1 MSTVGTRWRQFKSSL
16 TTKYVYADTQG
27 EQIENPSVKY
37 DEKTKQR
44 QQEALLTENPLF
56 DLEEPPSPIKRH
68 VKWKMARTKRYGQM
82 TSKAAR
88 EISDRIDSLEEQ
100 TTQGSFVPHGRDD
113 ILNTAIGKLR
123 AAGSGMTLTQF
134 YGRAERTS
142 SSSSATLMQQQWVD
156 IIGNIKEQ
164 VRNEYEEQH
173 KRSLEEFKKEL
184 SSQIFIQLSQMVSQ
198 YSPLIEVDLQAL
210 AARLSTKGSNVET
223 ADVDPSGDKNGKI
236 CEGGSSIHNV
246 TYVDDVVR
254 VSVDKVIEGD
264 AEVPF
269 PTSEIQYV
277 KQALQTFIAWPTNL
291 VKKVS
296 HEESHTSPKKLP
308 ETDERGTNDFEDDPL
323 RQLIKSL
330 YYMYDTPVEL
340 KWDGRKFGLPNVD
353 ASYFLTFSYVN
364 EIVAGYKCLNISIL
378 QLWMLFLD
386 EWSSTLGHA
395 SVYGF
400 LEPQSIHDAKDRRAE
415 CEHYLQ
421 AWLKESQREVYL
433 GAYLNQGHWQLVVLC
448 PTTNFVA
455 WFCSLH
461 VDHAIIISSAMK
473 TANTTADGTNNQP
486 TPKWIEVKSHVQSGG
501 YECGYYVMHWMW
513 NIVSGGL
520 KNDWSMW
527 FLDGTALDNETIT
540 TIWQKWAAYF
550 LKVQSNQCTKS

>member
-1 MSTVGTRWRQFKSSL
+1 MDKQTWDEFVASRKTPDWQEIRKKAKESQ
-16 TTKYVYADTQG
+16 KYNDCPHVLSRGGYDLL
-27 EQIENPSVKY
+27 EKKML

-44 QQEALLTENPLF
+44 QQQALLTENPLS

-82 TSKAAR
+82 TSKAAK

-113 ILNTAIGKLR
+113 ILNTAIGKPEHPGRVR

-134 YGRAERTS
+134 YGRATRTS
-142 SSSSATLMQQQWVD
+142 SSSSATLMQQQWAD

-184 SSQIFIQLSQMVSQ
+184 SSQIFIQLSQMGSQ

-223 ADVDPSGDKNGKI
+223 ADVDPSGDKNVSLKPTMGLYVQRQNTTVLVALGKI
-236 CEGGSSIHNV
+236 CEGGSAIHNV
-246 TYVDDVVR
+246 TYADDVVR

-296 HEESHTSPKKLP
+296 HE
-308 ETDERGTNDFEDDPL
+308 
-323 RQLIKSL
+323 
-330 YYMYDTPVEL
+330 
-340 KWDGRKFGLPNVD
+340 
-353 ASYFLTFSYVN
+353 
-364 EIVAGYKCLNISIL
+364 
-378 QLWMLFLD
+378 LWMLFLD

-400 LEPQSIHDAKDRRAE
+400 LEPQSIHNAKDRRAE

-448 PTTNFVA
+448 PATNVVA
-455 WFCSLH
+455 WFCSLRKKPDTH
-461 VDHAIIISSAMK
+461 IKTAINNAMK
-473 TANTTADGTNNQP
+473 SANTTADGTNNP
-486 TPKWIEVKSHVQSGG
+486 ATPKWVEVKSHVQSGG

-513 NIVSGGL
+513 NIVGGGL

-540 TIWQKWAAYF
+540 TIRQKWAAYF
-550 LKVQSNQCTKS
+550 LKVQSIQCTKS